1 MTRLKNS
8 ITVIAKLLSRLSG
21 PHSRFHVSRFRS
33 KLEPVPLLLPNRLLQ
48 RARIVSSREDILEA
62 LPKGLAICEV
72 GTAYGDFAQKILDVC
87 KPSKLIVIDTFNF
100 HTLPSEPWGE
110 SCLSGASHIE
120 YYQRRFEPY
129 IRTGVMQVMCGYSSE
144 MLPVIA
150 DKSVDVFYVDA
161 AHNFEAVWADLSFI
175 KYKIRDDGWII
186 LNDYVLYDILQD
198 VPYGVIQATNRFMLE
213 ENWEMCFLALH
224 DYMFCD
230 VAIRKVEG
238 CRMA

>member
-1 MTRLKNS
+1 MTLVKNA
-8 ITVIAKLLSRLSG
+8 ITVLAKSLSRLRSG
-21 PHSRFHVSRFRS
+21 PRSGDESRFSS

-87 KPSKLIVIDTFNF
+87 RPSKLIVIDTFVF
-100 HTLPSEPWGE
+100 HTASEPWGE
-110 SCLSGASHIE
+110 VRLSGNSHIE
-120 YYQRRFEPY
+120 YYKRRFEPY
-129 IRTGVMQVMCGYSSE
+129 IRTDVMHVMCGYSSE

-161 AHNFEAVWADLSFI
+161 AHNFEAVWADLSVI
-175 KYKIRDDGWII
+175 KYKIKDDGWII
-186 LNDYVLYDILQD
+186 LNDYVLYDILQG
-198 VPYGVIQATNRFMLE
+198 VHYGVIQATNRFMVE

-230 VAIRKVEG
+230 VAIRKVSH
-238 CRMA
+238 